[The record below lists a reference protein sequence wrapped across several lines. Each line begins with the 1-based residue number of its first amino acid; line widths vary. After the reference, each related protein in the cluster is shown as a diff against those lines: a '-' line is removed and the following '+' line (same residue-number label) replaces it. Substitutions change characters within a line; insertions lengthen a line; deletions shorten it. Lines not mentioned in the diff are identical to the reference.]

1 MLVNL
6 TPNLKAIDSIKSFTK
21 EYNYEYI
28 PQSDESLMLEKGIY
42 RDNVD
47 FNFGENEFLEKS
59 EKVDVYGVADN
70 LEQIKEYLKKY
81 IDDLNEKY
89 IISVTPV
96 FQDKSNEGKRD
107 GWRWHKWG
115 PYIGKLKPQ
124 YEYLDDEYF
133 GDDFNY
139 VLTFDLIKVI

>member
-21 EYNYEYI
+21 EYNFEYI
-28 PQSDESLMLEKGIY
+28 PQSDESLILEKGIY
-42 RDNVD
+42 RANVD

-59 EKVDVYGVADN
+59 EKVYVYGVADN

-96 FQDKSNEGKRD
+96 FQDKNTKSN
-107 GWRWHKWG
+107 
-115 PYIGKLKPQ
+115 
-124 YEYLDDEYF
+124 
-133 GDDFNY
+133 
-139 VLTFDLIKVI
+139 